1 MLRTTPRSTRTDTL
15 VPYPTPFLSASHPPR
30 APRRS
35 ALIGER
41 SIVRIRAVIEPVFQR
56 LPAGLLDRGL
66 LKLAVLHGDHAPAAG
81 LEDIVEAA
89 EHAVG
94 CRRVQ
99 RLAIIVYDPPAVP
112 EIVLIAF
119 DQTLVDVAFSRM
131 TLCVSPPHRSEEHTS
146 ELQSLM
152 RTSYA
157 VFCLKK

>member
-1 MLRTTPRSTRTDTL
+1 MRISDWSSDVCSSDLQLLHSGLAADIG
-15 VPYPTPFLSASHPPR
+15 HQPR

-41 SIVRIRAVIEPVFQR
+41 SIVRIRAVIDPVFQR
-56 LPAGLLDRGL
+56 LPAGLLERGL

-99 RLAIIVYDPPAVP
+99 RLAII
-112 EIVLIAF
+112 EIGSA
-119 DQTLVDVAFSRM
+119 ACMER
-131 TLCVSPPHRSEEHTS
+131 VSK
-146 ELQSLM
+146 
-152 RTSYA
+152 YG
-157 VFCLKK
+157 